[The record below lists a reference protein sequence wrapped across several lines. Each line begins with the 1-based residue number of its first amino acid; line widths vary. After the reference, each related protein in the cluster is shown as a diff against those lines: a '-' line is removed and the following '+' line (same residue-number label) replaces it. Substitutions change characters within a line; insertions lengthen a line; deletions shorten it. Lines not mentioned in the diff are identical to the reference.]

1 MTDHTVKSFGEQLEA
16 LSALVAQ
23 MGGLAEAQ
31 FAAAIEAIAR
41 RDSTAAESAVGGDA
55 RIDEIQQ
62 EIEDRALKLL
72 ALRQPMAVDL
82 RETLAAIKT
91 AAELERIGDLAKN
104 IAKRA
109 LVLNREPPIRL
120 TQSLARMGKAAQNQL
135 KQVLDA
141 FSSRNAEAAEAVWNA
156 RWRDRRNLQQ
166 PVPRTS
172 HLHDGRPAHHRAV
185 HPSSVRR
192 QEYRAQRRPLPP
204 TSPRSS
210 ITWCAPTISPTTG
223 PRPTPPAK
231 PPFPTRP
238 ARMSKPT
245 ILVAEDE
252 GALVTLLRYNLER
265 EGYRVL
271 EARDGEEALL
281 VAAEEQPDLVMLDWM
296 LPQLSGIEVC
306 RRLRGRQETRN
317 VPIIMLTARGEETD
331 RIRGLDTG
339 ADDYLTKPFSMTELL
354 ARLRAVLRRI
364 RPSLA
369 EDVVQVGD
377 IEMDRAAHRV
387 RRAGMEVHLGP
398 TEYRLLDH
406 LIQHP
411 GRVFSREQLLDAV
424 WGSDVYVEARTVDV
438 HVGRLRKALNIEGAA
453 DPIRTVRSAGY
464 SLDESAHSAA

>member
-1 MTDHTVKSFGEQLEA
+1 MTK
-16 LSALVAQ
+16 
-23 MGGLAEAQ
+23 
-31 FAAAIEAIAR
+31 
-41 RDSTAAESAVGGDA
+41 
-55 RIDEIQQ
+55 
-62 EIEDRALKLL
+62 
-72 ALRQPMAVDL
+72 
-82 RETLAAIKT
+82 
-91 AAELERIGDLAKN
+91 
-104 IAKRA
+104 
-109 LVLNREPPIRL
+109 
-120 TQSLARMGKAAQNQL
+120 
-135 KQVLDA
+135 
-141 FSSRNAEAAEAVWNA
+141 
-156 RWRDRRNLQQ
+156 
-166 PVPRTS
+166 
-172 HLHDGRPAHHRAV
+172 PA
-185 HPSSVRR
+185 
-192 QEYRAQRRPLPP
+192 
-204 TSPRSS
+204 
-210 ITWCAPTISPTTG
+210 
-223 PRPTPPAK
+223 
-231 PPFPTRP
+231 
-238 ARMSKPT
+238 

-281 VAAEEQPDLVMLDWM
+281 VAAEEQPDLVILDWM

-306 RRLRGRQETRN
+306 RRLRGRQETLN
-317 VPIIMLTARGEETD
+317 VPIVMLTARGEESD

-387 RRAGMEVHLGP
+387 RRAGVEVHLGP

-438 HVGRLRKALNIEGAA
+438 HVGRLRKALNIEGAI
-453 DPIRTVRSAGY
+453 DPIRPVRSAGY
-464 SLDESAHSAA
+464 SLDAPSVGATTAA